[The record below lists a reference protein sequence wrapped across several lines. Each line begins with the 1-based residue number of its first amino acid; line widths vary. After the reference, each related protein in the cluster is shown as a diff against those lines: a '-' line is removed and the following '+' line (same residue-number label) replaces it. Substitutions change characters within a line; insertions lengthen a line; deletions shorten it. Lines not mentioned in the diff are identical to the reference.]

1 MIFFLI
7 RRFLKNNQV
16 LYSSYALRQSDSFPF
31 TLQSVKK
38 KHLTTFGC
46 SSNITEVMKVN
57 EILEQALLYDFYGE
71 LLTSHQKEIYEQF
84 VLEDLSLSEIAQD
97 AGISRQGVHDLVKR
111 CQKILEGY
119 EEKLHLVRRFLSI
132 KENVHEIEALLDQ
145 YEKTKQNPEEMIAQI
160 RKISGL
166 IIEEL

>member
-1 MIFFLI
+1 MWGDCL
-7 RRFLKNNQV
+7 QV
-16 LYSSYALRQSDSFPF
+16 KMKENHSEKAG
-31 TLQSVKK
+31 VKK
-38 KHLTTFGC
+38 KYLTPAFLSC
-46 SSNITEVMKVN
+46 MIAKVIDVN

-71 LLTSHQKEIYEQF
+71 LLTDHQKDIYEQF

-119 EEKLHLVRRFLSI
+119 EAKLHLVEKFLSI
-132 KENVHEIEALLDQ
+132 KEKVHEIDGALDS
-145 YEKTKQNPEEMIAQI
+145 YEKQGLEPEEMVERI
-160 RKISGL
+160 RKISDT

>member
-16 LYSSYALRQSDSFPF
+16 LYSSYVLRQSDSFPF

-38 KHLTTFGC
+38 KYLTTPDC